1 MPFTPY
7 HLGPG
12 LLAKAVLRDRFSFMV
27 FGGAQVLMDIEV
39 LVRIYR
45 DDAVLHGASHT
56 FLGAFVIACIA
67 GAIGRPISLF
77 VLRLFEVPHVTF
89 GWGVSFATAF
99 IATFSHIALDA
110 VIHVHMTPF
119 TPLTQSNPL
128 LGLVTG
134 AQLHQFC
141 IVTGVLGAAILAV
154 AALRRAIQGSA
165 KGRA

>member
-27 FGGAQVLMDIEV
+27 FGGAQVLMDVEV
-39 LVRIYR
+39 LVRMYR
-45 DDAVLHGASHT
+45 GDAMLHGPSHT
-56 FLGAFVIACIA
+56 VLGAFVIACIA

-77 VLRLFEVPHVTF
+77 VLRLFHIPHVTF

-110 VIHVHMTPF
+110 VIHIHMTPLS
-119 TPLTQSNPL
+119 PLAQSNPL
-128 LGLVTG
+128 LGVVTG
-134 AQLHQFC
+134 AQLYQFC
-141 IVTGVLGAAILAV
+141 IATGILGAVILAV
-154 AALRRAIQGSA
+154 GAVRRSIEGPS
-165 KGRA
+165 